1 MYLNQKTKYACKPK
15 AKWPNQKKKK
25 KKLQRKDR
33 ERSAILEGER
43 EKEREREKWQRERGF
58 GVAGEAVVVDL
69 RPTVVTNLLIS
80 A

>member
-43 EKEREREKWQRERGF
+43 EKEREREMAEGERLWGRRRSC
-58 GVAGEAVVVDL
+58 GRRSTPYGGH
-69 RPTVVTNLLIS
+69 
-80 A
+80 